1 MKDTIITIKAEH
13 IIENVINKSRFI
25 AHIKPVESEEDAKA
39 FINQVS
45 TKHREAAHNCS
56 AYTIGDQMNIQKA
69 NDNGEP
75 SGTAGVPMLDILK
88 KLEIHNACVVVTRY
102 FGGIKLGG
110 GGLIRAYS
118 GAVRDVIYDIGRVEL
133 KPAIPTTV
141 TINYDLTGKFE
152 YELESTS
159 YLLRDQSYTDKVSY
173 QIDVV
178 ASDYDEFIAFL
189 NRTTSGNYD
198 LVEDEV
204 MRLPFDIPTD

>member
-1 MKDTIITIKAEH
+1 MEDIIITIKAEH

-198 LVEDEV
+198 LVEGEV

>member
-178 ASDYDEFIAFL
+178 VSDYDEFIAFL

-198 LVEDEV
+198 LVEGEV

>member
-178 ASDYDEFIAFL
+178 SSDYDEFIAFL

-198 LVEDEV
+198 LVEGEV